1 MRLVARL
8 MTFTITQELATD
20 QVTVTTPLED
30 TESPQLR
37 RPIVLAPILRAGMG
51 MADGLQDMIPD
62 ARVAHIGLAR
72 DEETLQPQTYYQR
85 FPKDLDQSD
94 VLLIDPM
101 LATGGSSIAAAQ
113 FLKEAGATAIRFVNL
128 VSCPEGLKAFHEAHP
143 DIPVFTAAVDNGL
156 NEHAY
161 IVPGLGDAGDLAFGE
176 KEQA

>member
-1 MRLVARL
+1 
-8 MTFTITQELATD
+8 
-20 QVTVTTPLED
+20 
-30 TESPQLR
+30 
-37 RPIVLAPILRAGMG
+37 MG

-72 DEETLQPQTYYQR
+72 DEETLQPKAYYQR

-101 LATGGSSIAAAQ
+101 LATGGSSIAAAK
-113 FLKEAGATAIRFVNL
+113 FLKEAGAKAIRFVNL

-156 NEHAY
+156 NERAY
-161 IVPGLGDAGDLAFGE
+161 IVPGLGDAGDRFYGTD
-176 KEQA
+176 